1 MKIDGFISTVMLTGL
16 LLITAL
22 GDITHAQDKEDWMP
36 DPNLR
41 QAVREA
47 LDIPD
52 EIPIHP
58 GDMTELHNLFLIEIE
73 HGIRSLKGLEYA
85 VNLRVLV
92 VDTSEVSDLTPLAG
106 LGHLE
111 FLSIVRSE
119 VSDLTPLAGLEN
131 LRVLK
136 LYRNRI
142 SDISP
147 LAGLINLEVLQLQQN
162 QIEDVTP
169 LLKLT
174 NLQEISIYG
183 NRVDITD
190 LLALNLPAFSSC
202 DLLPESVEVRLENRS
217 MPATFA
223 AWDNIINLPTL
234 TWEERLTYHDLYFS
248 VPDYFN
254 IEWFLTPDGWKLIGD
269 IERAKSIRNALLSQ
283 NPDMIFL
290 ADIRY
295 YYGHPDEYPEDWPY
309 WLRDA
314 SGKRVEDGNWGV
326 YWIDFAHPEIQDM
339 FVQQAIEVAKCGL
352 YDGIFLD
359 HWSEGARLEVGR
371 TLEEEH
377 TARDKILQGIRK
389 AVDDNFLIM
398 VNTNRDKIP
407 RWAPYVN
414 GAFLETTRKDGY
426 TYARL
431 REIEST
437 LLWSENNFREPQINA
452 LEGWGLESEPLDSP
466 KNRQWMRVF
475 TTLNLTHSDGYVLY
489 TTGISSPVHTHAYE
503 LWKGHSAEH
512 ASGNR
517 HNHQHEHYWYDFYD
531 APLGQPIGGD
541 ETKGVLYETPN
552 GVPIDGLF
560 IREFTGG
567 WAVYNRSGKDRLIK
581 LPEKVA
587 GFASGVENK
596 LWHTIGD
603 LDGEI
608 YLKSESGLETPPTAD
623 VNADGIV
630 NILDLV
636 AVANAFGKDAPDV
649 NGDGTVNVLD
659 LVAVANAFE

>member
-1 MKIDGFISTVMLTGL
+1 MKINSFIATVMLTGL
-16 LLITAL
+16 LLITTL
-22 GDITHAQDKEDWMP
+22 GDITHAQNEEDWMP

-41 QAVREA
+41 QGVREE

-106 LGHLE
+106 LENLE
-111 FLSIVRSE
+111 SLSIVRSE
-119 VSDLTPLAGLEN
+119 VSDLAPLAGLEN

-136 LYRNRI
+136 LYNNRI
-142 SDISP
+142 TNITP
-147 LAGLINLEVLQLQQN
+147 LAGLIHLEVLQLQQN

-169 LLKLT
+169 LLNLT
-174 NLQEISIYG
+174 NLQEIRIYG

-202 DLLPESVEVRLENRS
+202 DLSRESVEVRLGNRN

-223 AWDNIINLPTL
+223 AWDNTINLPTL
-234 TWEERLTYHDLYFS
+234 TWEERLAYHDLYLS
-248 VPDYFN
+248 VPDYFD

-283 NPDMIFL
+283 NPDMIFI

-295 YYGHPDEYPEDWPY
+295 YYGQPDEYPEDWEY

-314 SGKRVEDGNWGV
+314 SGERVEDGNWGV
-326 YWIDFAHPEIQDM
+326 YWIDFTHPEIQDM

-359 HWSEGARLEVGR
+359 HWNEQPRLEVAR

-377 TARDKILQGIRK
+377 TARDRILQGIRK
-389 AVDDNFLIM
+389 AVGDNFLIM
-398 VNTNRDKIP
+398 VNTNRSKIP
-407 RWAPYVN
+407 RWSRYVN
-414 GAFLETTRKDGY
+414 GTFMETARKHENGY
-426 TYARL
+426 TDAEL

-437 LLWSENNFREPQINA
+437 LLWSEKNFREPQINA
-452 LEGWGLESEPLDSP
+452 LEGWGIESEPLDSK
-466 KNRQWMRVF
+466 KNRQWMRLF
-475 TTLNLTHSDGYVLY
+475 TTLSLTHSDGYVQY
-489 TTGISSPVHTHAYE
+489 VTGISSPVHTHAYE
-503 LWKGHSAEH
+503 LYPGHSEEH
-512 ASGNR
+512 ARGQK
-517 HNHQHEHYWYDFYD
+517 HDHQHQHYWYRFYE
-531 APLGQPIGGD
+531 APLGHPVGGD
-541 ETKGVLYETPN
+541 ETKAQFYEN
-552 GVPIDGLF
+552 REGLF
-560 IREFTGG
+560 IREFTNG
-567 WAVYNRSGKDRLIK
+567 WAVYNRSGAAQEIE
-581 LPEKVA
+581 LPQEVS
-587 GFASGVENK
+587 GWSSGVEDQRR
-596 LWHTIGD
+596 HTLAD

-608 YLKSESGLETPPTAD
+608 YLKSGSRDSEIPPTAD
-623 VNADGIV
+623 VNADGTV

-636 AVANAFGKDAPDV
+636 IVANAFGEAAPDL

-659 LVAVANAFE
+659 LVLVANAF